1 MNVIFL
7 AILFYLLYRF
17 VTGLLI
23 PVFRTTRQVRE
34 QFSQMKGQ
42 QMNNQPGS
50 GATGNSGGAGAS
62 TQNAAPKGGSRAN
75 RRPNTAKVGEYI
87 DFEEVKE

>member
-17 VTGLLI
+17 VTGFLI
-23 PVFRTTRQVRE
+23 PVFRTTKHMRE
-34 QFSQMKGQ
+34 QFSQMKGGP
-42 QMNNQPGS
+42 MNNQPGS
-50 GATGNSGGAGAS
+50 GGAGSTGEPHAS
-62 TQNAAPKGGSRAN
+62 PHNAAQKGSRAG
-75 RRPNTAKVGEYI
+75 RRPNSSKVGEYI

>member
-7 AILFYLLYRF
+7 TILFYLLYRF
-17 VTGLLI
+17 ITGFLI
-23 PVFRTTRQVRE
+23 PVFRTTKHVRE

-50 GATGNSGGAGAS
+50 GTTGPAGGPDAFPH
-62 TQNAAPKGGSRAN
+62 NAASNGSRAS
-75 RRPNTAKVGEYI
+75 RRPNTSKVGEYI

>member
-17 VTGLLI
+17 ITGFLI
-23 PVFRTTRQVRE
+23 PVFRTTKHVRE

-42 QMNNQPGS
+42 QMNNPHGS
-50 GATGNSGGAGAS
+50 GTGGPAAGEPHAS
-62 TQNAAPKGGSRAN
+62 PHHAAPKGSRAG
-75 RRPNTAKVGEYI
+75 RHPNSSKVGEYI

>member
-17 VTGLLI
+17 ITGFLI
-23 PVFRTTRQVRE
+23 PVFRTTKHVRE
-34 QFSQMKGQ
+34 QFSQMKGR

-50 GATGNSGGAGAS
+50 GTAGPAGEPHAS
-62 TQNAAPKGGSRAN
+62 PKGSRAG
-75 RRPNTAKVGEYI
+75 RRPNTSKVGEYI

>member
-17 VTGLLI
+17 ITGFLI
-23 PVFRTTRQVRE
+23 PVFRITKHVRE

-50 GATGNSGGAGAS
+50 GRAGAGGGPDAS
-62 TQNAAPKGGSRAN
+62 THNAAPKSSRAG
-75 RRPNTAKVGEYI
+75 RRPNTSKVGEYI

>member
-17 VTGLLI
+17 VTGFLI
-23 PVFRTTRQVRE
+23 TVFRTTRQVRE
-34 QFSQMKGQ
+34 QFSRMKGEQ
-42 QMNNQPGS
+42 TNQQPGS
-50 GATGNSGGAGAS
+50 GATGNSGEAGAS
-62 TQNAAPKGGSRAN
+62 TQNAAPKGSRAN

>member
-17 VTGLLI
+17 ITGFLI

-50 GATGNSGGAGAS
+50 GTNGNSGGAGAT
-62 TQNAAPKGGSRAN
+62 TQNAAPKGSRAN
-75 RRPNTAKVGEYI
+75 RRPNTSKVGEYI

>member
-17 VTGLLI
+17 ITGFLI
-23 PVFRTTRQVRE
+23 PVFRTTKHMRE
-34 QFSQMKGQ
+34 QFSQMKGGP
-42 QMNNQPGS
+42 MNNQPGS
-50 GATGNSGGAGAS
+50 GTAGPAGESRAS
-62 TQNAAPKGGSRAN
+62 TQSAAPKNSQAG
-75 RRPNTAKVGEYI
+75 RRPNSSKVGEYI

>member
-17 VTGLLI
+17 ITGFLI
-23 PVFRTTRQVRE
+23 PVFRTTRRMRD
-34 QFSQMKGQ
+34 QFNQMKGGP
-42 QMNNQPGS
+42 MNNQPGP
-50 GATGNSGGAGAS
+50 GATGNSRGAGAS
-62 TQNAAPKGGSRAN
+62 TQNAGPKGSRAN

>member
-17 VTGLLI
+17 ITGFLI
-23 PVFRTTRQVRE
+23 PVFRTTRHVRE

-42 QMNNQPGS
+42 QMNNPP
-50 GATGNSGGAGAS
+50 GAGTTGSAGGSQAS
-62 TQNAAPKGGSRAN
+62 PHHAAPKGSRAS
-75 RRPNTAKVGEYI
+75 RRPNTSKVGEYI
-87 DFEEVKE
+87 DFEEIKK